1 MSLNIRSLIL
11 GAHIGFARRGAVN
24 FRSLTGTLGVTNG
37 STALVGVGTNFD
49 PDVAVGQKLSIAG
62 RIVQIA
68 TLTDDTHIVLSAAWD
83 GDTATGLT
91 GYRQGLNISG
101 PTIKPVSTIP
111 AHWLEIGTVDEATIE
126 PNLKTSTVIAPL
138 PGSGF
143 YQPRTKVSAGSA
155 PMLKIKTNE
164 VSEISLEAIYCSGPI
179 EDATEFTPG
188 AGTGLIEGW
197 LQIKRYSGNTLAL
210 LVEQYGFLSVKSEK
224 TDGSGK
230 YIQPEYEFEIMGNAL
245 AIGNSTLASV

>member
-1 MSLNIRSLIL
+1 MSLNPRSLIL
-11 GAHIGFARRGAVN
+11 GAHVGFARRGAVN
-24 FRSLTGTLGVTNG
+24 FRALTGTLGVTNG
-37 STALVGVGTNFD
+37 STAVVGVGTGFD

-68 TLTDDTHIVLSAAWD
+68 AIASDTALTLTAAWD

-91 GYRQGLNISG
+91 GYRQGLNNSG

-111 AHWLEIGTVDEATIE
+111 AHWIDIGSVDEASFE
-126 PNLKTSTVIAPL
+126 SNLKTATVVAPL
-138 PGSGF
+138 PASGF
-143 YQPRTKVSAGSA
+143 YQPKTKVSAGSA
-155 PMLKIKTNE
+155 PMLKLKVNE
-164 VSEISLEAIYCSGPI
+164 VTELVIESLYCSGEI
-179 EDATEFTPG
+179 TDAADFTPG

-197 LQIKRYSGNTLAL
+197 LQIKRYSGNTLTL
-210 LVEQYGFLSVKSEK
+210 LIEQYGFLSVKAEK

-230 YIQPEYEFEIMGNAL
+230 VIMPEFDFEIMGNSL